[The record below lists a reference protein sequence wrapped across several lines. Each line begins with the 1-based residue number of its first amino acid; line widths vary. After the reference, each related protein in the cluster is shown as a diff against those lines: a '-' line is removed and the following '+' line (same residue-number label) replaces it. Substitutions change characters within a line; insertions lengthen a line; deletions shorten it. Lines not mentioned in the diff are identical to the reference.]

1 MFSLRPARLNVLAGT
16 IVVASVLAP
25 TAVSAGRPAQAQV
38 ADAGGK
44 GKRKER
50 PEPVSWLPRPNDR
63 SAMRARSLESEL
75 KNDARRVEPAGPM
88 ILGTFPIKGAHDYG
102 TGENA
107 FGVARPGHTHAGQDV
122 FADEGTPLV
131 AVRDGEVVEAGT
143 DGGRGNYLVIYS
155 RDAGKS
161 FVYMHMV
168 EPASVQ
174 TGDRV
179 KLGQR
184 VGAVGCTG
192 SCSGAHLHFEV
203 RQGKGSAGE
212 AVDPLPLLKRWDGKP
227 GAGPSPARSPRRP
240 GPRCPRDPR

>member
-1 MFSLRPARLNVLAGT
+1 VFSLRPARLNVLAGT

-25 TAVSAGRPAQAQV
+25 TALSAGRPAHAQV
-38 ADAGGK
+38 AHAGGK
-44 GKRKER
+44 GKDKDR

-63 SAMRARSLESEL
+63 SAIRARSLESEL
-75 KNDARRVEPAGPM
+75 KNDARRVRTGPV
-88 ILGTFPIKGAHDYG
+88 ILGTFPIRGAHNYG
-102 TGENA
+102 TAENA
-107 FGVARPGHTHAGQDV
+107 FGDARPGHMHAGQDV
-122 FADEGTPLV
+122 MADEGTPLV

-155 RDAGKS
+155 HDAGKS

-174 TGDRV
+174 TGDSV
-179 KLGQR
+179 KLGQH

-192 SCSGAHLHFEV
+192 SCSGSHLHFEV

-212 AVDPLPLLKRWDGKP
+212 AVDPLPLLKRWDG
-227 GAGPSPARSPRRP
+227 
-240 GPRCPRDPR
+240 